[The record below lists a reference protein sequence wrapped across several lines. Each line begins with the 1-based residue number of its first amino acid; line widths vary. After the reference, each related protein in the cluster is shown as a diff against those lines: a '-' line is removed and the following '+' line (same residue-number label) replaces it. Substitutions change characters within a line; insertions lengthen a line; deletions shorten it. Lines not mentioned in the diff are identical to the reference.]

1 MGLQCG
7 ILILLVLDCL
17 YLNIY
22 VPGEI
27 DREKRLPVL
36 FWIYGGGFWSGTAS
50 LDVYDGKI
58 FAGEENVIIV
68 TVNYRVTVFGFLYLG
83 REEAPGNMGLWD
95 QLLAL
100 KWVYKNIQGF

>member
-1 MGLQCG
+1 LN
-7 ILILLVLDCL
+7 LTLEDCL

-58 FAGEENVIIV
+58 FAGLDWKFLISMGFFYLITSFDWDNRDLNVGIC
-68 TVNYRVTVFGFLYLG
+68 
-83 REEAPGNMGLWD
+83 
-95 QLLAL
+95 
-100 KWVYKNIQGF
+100 